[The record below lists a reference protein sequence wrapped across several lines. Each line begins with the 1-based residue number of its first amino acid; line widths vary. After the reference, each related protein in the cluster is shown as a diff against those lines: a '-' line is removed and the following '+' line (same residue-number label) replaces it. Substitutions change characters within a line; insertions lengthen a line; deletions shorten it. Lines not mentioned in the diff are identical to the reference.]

1 MHQSNDWRL
10 WKPNAPGRN
19 LAIVCRLLIT
29 LIACTVAVTSE
40 LYAADAPQGNTQSVQ
55 LRFVGGQEQTPLA
68 GAELLITQGYGQLQ
82 KKFGPWTLDETGT
95 VQVAL
100 APGFYS
106 LRLSAKKEWP
116 YLTVEKVWAGRSR
129 TIPPSLNLY
138 VTESGVEKWLDG
150 KRREEGFE
158 PPKQPDGPPRITYAL
173 LPACE
178 LVLRAVDIETGR
190 GLPGVRFYTEN
201 AVGEDWAHAIW
212 SENLGSPAPD
222 ESRSVEHTGHVTD
235 GEGNFRRLVG
245 ANAGYTY
252 GVSIVPAGYE
262 LVAPSHEVE
271 IEVTYGA
278 KRAEQTFKFRKV
290 R

>member
-1 MHQSNDWRL
+1 MQHENDR
-10 WKPNAPGRN
+10 PFGAPSAKLRI
-19 LAIVCRLLIT
+19 LAIAGITAMAVATFMVNGKRDLI
-29 LIACTVAVTSE
+29 
-40 LYAADAPQGNTQSVQ
+40 AADAPQGDTQSVQ

-100 APGFYS
+100 AKGFYS
-106 LRLSAKKEWP
+106 LRLSSKKEWP
-116 YLTVEKVWAGRSR
+116 YLTVEKAWAGRSR

-158 PPKQPDGPPRITYAL
+158 PPKQPDGAPRITYTL

-178 LVLRAVDIETGR
+178 LVLRAVDIETGQ
-190 GLPGVRFYTEN
+190 GLPGVSFYTEN
-201 AVGEDWAHAIW
+201 AVGEDWAHVIW
-212 SENLGSPAPD
+212 SENLRTPPP
-222 ESRSVEHTGHVTD
+222 EETRSVEHAAHVTD
-235 GEGNFRRLVG
+235 GEGNFRRLIG
-245 ANAGYTY
+245 ANAGYAY
-252 GVSIVPAGYE
+252 GVALVPAGYE
-262 LVAPSHEVE
+262 LVEPLYEVE